1 MRKKLMLILL
11 IGFLIGSCQKNAGI
25 FEISGTVTDLSSSS
39 GLENCK
45 LYLYSYPVGTG
56 EELLTDSTFTQ
67 NDGSYAF
74 SFERAQMEKYKIE
87 LEKDGYFEG
96 EEIIYFSALTLEEV
110 NTVNLETY
118 GKSWVGIRLLNNSPQ
133 IEDHFRYIKQEGK
146 TNCSECCPAEEQ
158 NFYGD
163 LDTTIYCANNANEN
177 YSIMYWV
184 IGTSIVDIASANTT
198 FLDTTLIEVT
208 Y

>member
-1 MRKKLMLILL
+1 MLILL

-67 NDGSYAF
+67 NDGSYTF

-118 GKSWVGIRLLNNSPQ
+118 GKSWVGIRLKNNSPQ

-146 TNCSECCPAEEQ
+146 TNCSECCPTEEQ

-184 IGTSIVDIASANTT
+184 IGTSIVDIASVNTT

>member
-1 MRKKLMLILL
+1 MFILL
-11 IGFLIGSCQKNAGI
+11 IGILIGSCQKNAGI

-118 GKSWVGIRLLNNSPQ
+118 GKSWVGIRLKNNSPQ

>member
-1 MRKKLMLILL
+1 MKKKLIFIWL
-11 IGFLIGSCQKNAGI
+11 IGILIGSCRKNAGI

-45 LYLYSYPVGTG
+45 LLLYSYPVGTG
-56 EELLTDSTFTQ
+56 EELLTDSTLTQ
-67 NDGSYAF
+67 NDGSYSF
-74 SFERAQMEKYKIE
+74 SFERAQMEKYKIK

-96 EEIIYFSALTLEEV
+96 EEIIYFSALTLEVV
-110 NTVNLETY
+110 NTINLETY
-118 GKSWVGIRLLNNSPQ
+118 GKSWVGIRLKNNNPQ
-133 IEDHFRYIKQEGK
+133 IEDHFRFIKQEGK
-146 TNCSECCPAEEQ
+146 TNCSECCPTEEQ
-158 NFYGD
+158 NFYGN
-163 LDTTIYCANNANEN
+163 LDTSIYCANNANEN

-198 FLDTTLIEVT
+198 FMDTTLIEVT

>member
-1 MRKKLMLILL
+1 MLILL

-67 NDGSYAF
+67 NDGSYTF
-74 SFERAQMEKYKIE
+74 SFKRAQMEKYKIE

-118 GKSWVGIRLLNNSPQ
+118 GKSWVGIRLKNNSPQ

-146 TNCSECCPAEEQ
+146 TNCSECCPTEEQ

-184 IGTSIVDIASANTT
+184 IGTSIVDIASANTA

>member
-1 MRKKLMLILL
+1 MFILL
-11 IGFLIGSCQKNAGI
+11 IGILIGSCQKNAGI

-67 NDGSYAF
+67 NDGSYTF

-118 GKSWVGIRLLNNSPQ
+118 GKSWVGIRLKNNSPQ

-146 TNCSECCPAEEQ
+146 TNCSECCPTEEQ

-184 IGTSIVDIASANTT
+184 IGTSIVDIASVNTT

>member
-1 MRKKLMLILL
+1 MFILF
-11 IGFLIGSCQKNAGI
+11 IGFLIGACQKNAGI

-67 NDGSYAF
+67 NDGSYTF

-118 GKSWVGIRLLNNSPQ
+118 GKSWVGIRLKNNSPQ

>member
-1 MRKKLMLILL
+1 MFILL
-11 IGFLIGSCQKNAGI
+11 IGILIGSCQKNAGI

-67 NDGSYAF
+67 NDGSYTF

-96 EEIIYFSALTLEEV
+96 DEIIYFSALTLEEV
-110 NTVNLETY
+110 NTVDLETY
-118 GKSWVGIRLLNNSPQ
+118 GKSWVGIRLKNNSPQ

-146 TNCSECCPAEEQ
+146 TNCSECCPTEEQ
-158 NFYGD
+158 NFFGD

-184 IGTSIVDIASANTT
+184 IGTSTVDIASANTT

>member
-1 MRKKLMLILL
+1 MFILL
-11 IGFLIGSCQKNAGI
+11 IGILIGSCQKNAGI

-67 NDGSYAF
+67 NDGSYTF

-118 GKSWVGIRLLNNSPQ
+118 GKSWVGIRLKNNSPQ

-184 IGTSIVDIASANTT
+184 IGTSIVDIASVNTT

>member
-1 MRKKLMLILL
+1 MLILL

-67 NDGSYAF
+67 NDGSYTF

-110 NTVNLETY
+110 NTVDLETY
-118 GKSWVGIRLLNNSPQ
+118 GKSWVGIRLKNNSPQ

-146 TNCSECCPAEEQ
+146 TNCSECCPTEEQ

>member
-1 MRKKLMLILL
+1 MLILL

-67 NDGSYAF
+67 NDGSYTF

-96 EEIIYFSALTLEEV
+96 DEIIYFSALTLEEV
-110 NTVNLETY
+110 NTVDLETY
-118 GKSWVGIRLLNNSPQ
+118 GKSWVGIRLKNNSPQ

-146 TNCSECCPAEEQ
+146 TNCSECCPTEEQ

>member
-1 MRKKLMLILL
+1 MFILL
-11 IGFLIGSCQKNAGI
+11 IGILIGSCQKNAGI

-67 NDGSYAF
+67 NDGSYTF

-110 NTVNLETY
+110 NTVDLETY
-118 GKSWVGIRLLNNSPQ
+118 GKSWVGIRLKNNSPQ

-146 TNCSECCPAEEQ
+146 TNCSECCPTEEQ

>member
-1 MRKKLMLILL
+1 MFILL

-67 NDGSYAF
+67 NDGSYTF

-96 EEIIYFSALTLEEV
+96 DEIIYFSALTLEEV
-110 NTVNLETY
+110 NTVDLETY
-118 GKSWVGIRLLNNSPQ
+118 GKSWVGIRLKNNSPQ

-146 TNCSECCPAEEQ
+146 TNCSECCPTEEQ
-158 NFYGD
+158 NFFGD

-184 IGTSIVDIASANTT
+184 IGTSTVDIASANTT

>member
-1 MRKKLMLILL
+1 MFILL

-67 NDGSYAF
+67 NDGSYTF

-96 EEIIYFSALTLEEV
+96 DEIIYFSALTLEEV
-110 NTVNLETY
+110 NTVDLETY
-118 GKSWVGIRLLNNSPQ
+118 GKSWVGIRLKNNSPQ

-146 TNCSECCPAEEQ
+146 TNCSECCPTEEQ

>member
-1 MRKKLMLILL
+1 MFILL

-67 NDGSYAF
+67 NDGSYTF

-118 GKSWVGIRLLNNSPQ
+118 GKSWVGIRLKNNSPQ

-146 TNCSECCPAEEQ
+146 TNCSECCPTEEQ

-184 IGTSIVDIASANTT
+184 IGTSIVDIASVNTT

>member
-1 MRKKLMLILL
+1 MLILL

-118 GKSWVGIRLLNNSPQ
+118 GKSWVGIRLKNNSPQ

-146 TNCSECCPAEEQ
+146 TNCSECCPTEEQ

>member
-1 MRKKLMLILL
+1 MLILL

-110 NTVNLETY
+110 NTVDLETY
-118 GKSWVGIRLLNNSPQ
+118 GKSWVGIRLKNNSPQ

-146 TNCSECCPAEEQ
+146 TNCSECCPTEEQ

>member
-118 GKSWVGIRLLNNSPQ
+118 GKSWVGIRLKNNSPQ

-146 TNCSECCPAEEQ
+146 TNCSECCPTEEQ

>member
-1 MRKKLMLILL
+1 MLILL

-67 NDGSYAF
+67 NDGSYTF

-118 GKSWVGIRLLNNSPQ
+118 GKSWVGIRLKNNSPQ

>member
-1 MRKKLMLILL
+1 MKKKLIFIWL
-11 IGFLIGSCQKNAGI
+11 IGILIGSCRKNAGI

-45 LYLYSYPVGTG
+45 LLLYSYPVGTG
-56 EELLTDSTFTQ
+56 EELLTDSTLTQ
-67 NDGSYAF
+67 NDGSYSF
-74 SFERAQMEKYKIE
+74 SFERAQMEKYKIK

-110 NTVNLETY
+110 NTINLETY
-118 GKSWVGIRLLNNSPQ
+118 GKSWVGIRLKNNNPQ
-133 IEDHFRYIKQEGK
+133 IEDHFRFIKQEGK
-146 TNCSECCPAEEQ
+146 TNCSECCPTEEQ
-158 NFYGD
+158 NFYGN
-163 LDTTIYCANNANEN
+163 LDTSIYCANNANEN

-198 FLDTTLIEVT
+198 FMDTTLIEVT

>member
-1 MRKKLMLILL
+1 MFILL
-11 IGFLIGSCQKNAGI
+11 IGILIGSCQKNAGI

-67 NDGSYAF
+67 NDGSYTF

-118 GKSWVGIRLLNNSPQ
+118 GKSWVGIRLKNNSPQ

-146 TNCSECCPAEEQ
+146 TNCSECCPTEEQ
-158 NFYGD
+158 NFFGD

-184 IGTSIVDIASANTT
+184 IGTSTVDIASANTT

>member
-1 MRKKLMLILL
+1 MLILL

-118 GKSWVGIRLLNNSPQ
+118 GKSWVGIRLKNNSPQ